1 MCCKGLVCG
10 GHFGGSRAAR
20 QTGALGT
27 QRAVCQTQE
36 PTSQAPKSGGW
47 LARMSG
53 KPRAPAAPVKG
64 SREGYQ
70 THTDEIRRKYGDK
83 LV

>member
-1 MCCKGLVCG
+1 MDCLRLRMSCLGLRV
-10 GHFGGSRAAR
+10 S
-20 QTGALGT
+20 
-27 QRAVCQTQE
+27 CQSQE

-53 KPRAPAAPVKG
+53 KPRAAAGPAKG

-70 THTDEIRRKYGDK
+70 THTDEIRKKYGDK

>member
-1 MCCKGLVCG
+1 M
-10 GHFGGSRAAR
+10 
-20 QTGALGT
+20 
-27 QRAVCQTQE
+27 VCQPQE

-53 KPRAPAAPVKG
+53 KPKAAAGPAKG

-70 THTDEIRRKYGDK
+70 THTDEIRKKYGDK

>member
-1 MCCKGLVCG
+1 MRRPGEKLLNLVSGRLGRLGLRRVCR
-10 GHFGGSRAAR
+10 S
-20 QTGALGT
+20 
-27 QRAVCQTQE
+27 QE

-47 LARMSG
+47 LSRLSG
-53 KPRAPAAPVKG
+53 KPKAATGPAKG

-70 THTDEIRRKYGDK
+70 THTDEIRKKYGDK

>member
-1 MCCKGLVCG
+1 MCVTPAMQ
-10 GHFGGSRAAR
+10 HTR
-20 QTGALGT
+20 QIRLPGT
-27 QRAVCQTQE
+27 QKVCRLQE
-36 PTSQAPKSGGW
+36 PTSQAPKSGGGW

-53 KPRAPAAPVKG
+53 KPKAAAGPAKG

-70 THTDEIRRKYGDK
+70 THTDEIRKKYGDK